1 MKDRGCHFTYASPLS
16 SQSPHPSTSTT
27 SVIMY
32 SSSFAQGP
40 EDSSTGR
47 MKLRFLPQYPITES
61 PFPFCKL
68 LFKKKNLHNK
78 KERKKMSY
86 RSIISSI
93 SIISI
98 LD

>member
-68 LFKKKNLHNK
+68 LFKKKTTSTIKK
-78 KERKKMSY
+78 KENVLQKY
-86 RSIISSI
+86 Y
-93 SIISI
+93 
-98 LD
+98 